1 MSSTERVFTRK
12 GSFVCSSNAHIH
24 RRRAGQAFVECWLAY
39 PVCHFV
45 PAKVGK
51 WRTACYMRL
60 TRCKCGTA
68 SSRGRWDEAWKTGAN
83 RGNNQLHSFSETECT
98 NDLCCW
104 DLALNKFAS
113 VTFAE
118 IITYMHMCT
127 CELGVLLSPLY
138 VCQNDIWHMPN
149 VISTITDFMHSSI
162 LLILA
167 IMYVHLNSHND
178 CYCTILLIHLQWK
191 LLFVWASVDPDTM

>member
-1 MSSTERVFTRK
+1 MTDGLLHENNTS
-12 GSFVCSSNAHIH
+12 
-24 RRRAGQAFVECWLAY
+24 Q
-39 PVCHFV
+39 
-45 PAKVGK
+45 
-51 WRTACYMRL
+51 MRYRIFSWTMRWSL
-60 TRCKCGTA
+60 KDRCKSGQQSTSFLFWNRMHKRSLLLRLGTKQICKFDI
-68 SSRGRWDEAWKTGAN
+68 RRN
-83 RGNNQLHSFSETECT
+83 YHLHAHVHVWIGCI
-98 NDLCCW
+98 
-104 DLALNKFAS
+104 A
-113 VTFAE
+113 
-118 IITYMHMCT
+118 ITT
-127 CELGVLLSPLY
+127 